1 MTLKLQ
7 RVGNQKPIAELI
19 EIPRPSDLD
28 DWHLYKKHEGEMI
41 KQKRGDR
48 GFLDWKS
55 EKAQDQIE
63 KERYIQEM
71 VFQAELEMEKLALSQ
86 RQSTHKDEADEASKE
101 TPGPGDEKGESSRSR
116 G

>member
-1 MTLKLQ
+1 MTLKLTRVTNQ
-7 RVGNQKPIAELI
+7 RPIADLVK
-19 EIPRPSDLD
+19 IPRPSELD
-28 DWHLYKKHEGEMI
+28 EWHLYKKHEGEMI

-48 GFLDWKS
+48 GFLEWKS

-86 RQSTHKDEADEASKE
+86 RQSVPKGQAGEASKV
-101 TPGPGDEKGESSRSR
+101 PSRPAD
-116 G
+116 